1 MHKDFSDDAWADY
14 TYWIMQD
21 KKTLKKINQ
30 LLSDIER
37 NENVWL
43 FSSLYRIA
51 NPEPLKG
58 NLSGYWS
65 RTIDDKN
72 RLVYKIEDGLIKII
86 QCKNHYDDK

>member
-1 MHKDFSDDAWADY
+1 MHKDFSDDAWSDY

-30 LLSDIER
+30 LLADIER
-37 NENVWL
+37 NSNDGIG
-43 FSSLYRIA
+43 Y
-51 NPEPLKG
+51 PEPLKE

-65 RTIDDKN
+65 RTIDEKN

-86 QCKNHYDDK
+86 QCKNHYNDK

>member
-37 NENVWL
+37 NGNEIIRLSVL
-43 FSSLYRIA
+43 YSSF
-51 NPEPLKG
+51 N
-58 NLSGYWS
+58 
-65 RTIDDKN
+65 RTIK
-72 RLVYKIEDGLIKII
+72 LCSKLFLSKTPSGSF
-86 QCKNHYDDK
+86 